1 MLSPVIAICRRVLKS
16 LLASDS
22 PNQLAAGFTLG
33 MIIGLVPKGNLIAVS
48 LCVLLF
54 SMRVNK
60 GLALVAAVLFSAIG
74 PLVDSF
80 SHKLGLALLSTDALQ
95 STYAM
100 AFSLPLG
107 PWLEFHNTVV
117 AGTLTIG
124 LYIAYPV
131 YWFSGVLC
139 TWLHPFASEWIKRQ
153 RAMEAVVDSEHDPVS
168 RAAA

>member
-1 MLSPVIAICRRVLKS
+1 MLSPVITICRRVLKS
-16 LLASDS
+16 LLASDA

-54 SMRVNK
+54 SLRVNK

-74 PLVDSF
+74 PFVDSF
-80 SHKLGLALLSTDALQ
+80 SHKLGMALLTTDALQ
-95 STYAM
+95 STYAL
-100 AFSLPLG
+100 AFSLPLA

-117 AGTLTIG
+117 AGTLTMG

-131 YWFSGVLC
+131 YWISGVLC
-139 TWLHPFASEWIKRQ
+139 KWLHPLASEWIYRH
-153 RAMEAVVDSEHDPVS
+153 RGMDAPVDSEHDPVS

>member
-1 MLSPVIAICRRVLKS
+1 MLHG

-95 STYAM
+95 STYVL

-117 AGTLTIG
+117 AGTLTLG

-131 YWFSGVLC
+131 YWISSVLC
-139 TWLHPFASEWIKRQ
+139 KLLQPFASKWIKRQ
-153 RAMEAVVDSEHDPVS
+153 RARGALVDSDHDPVS
-168 RAAA
+168 RVAA

>member
-1 MLSPVIAICRRVLKS
+1 MLSPVIAICRRVLQG

-33 MIIGLVPKGNLIAVS
+33 MMIGLVPKGNLIAVS

-54 SMRVNK
+54 SLRVNK
-60 GLALVAAVLFSAIG
+60 GLALVAAVSFSAIG

-80 SHKLGLALLSTDALQ
+80 SHKLGLAMLSTDAMQ

-100 AFSLPLG
+100 AFSLPFG
-107 PWLEFHNTVV
+107 PWLAFHNTVV
-117 AGTLTIG
+117 AGTLTLG

-131 YWFSGVLC
+131 YWISGVLC
-139 TWLHPFASEWIKRQ
+139 RWLHPLASEWIKRQ
-153 RAMEAVVDSEHDPVS
+153 RAMEALVDAEHDPVS

>member
-1 MLSPVIAICRRVLKS
+1 MYSPVVAILRRVLHG

-33 MIIGLVPKGNLIAVS
+33 MIIGLVPKGSLIAIS

-54 SMRVNK
+54 SLRVNK
-60 GLALVAAVLFSAIG
+60 GLALVAAVLFSVIG
-74 PLVDSF
+74 PVADSF

-95 STYAM
+95 STYAL

-107 PWLEFHNTVV
+107 PWLGFHNTVV
-117 AGTLTIG
+117 AGSLTLG
-124 LYIAYPV
+124 LYVAYPV
-131 YWFSGVLC
+131 YWICRVLC
-139 TWLHPFASEWIKRQ
+139 SWLRPFASEWIKRHHL
-153 RAMEAVVDSEHDPVS
+153 RDALMDTEHDPIS

>member
-1 MLSPVIAICRRVLKS
+1 MLSPVIAICRRVLQS

-33 MIIGLVPKGNLIAVS
+33 MIIGLVPKGNFIAVS

-54 SMRVNK
+54 SLRVNK

-74 PLVDSF
+74 PFADSF
-80 SHKLGLALLSTDALQ
+80 SHKLGMALLTTDALQ
-95 STYAM
+95 PPYAM
-100 AFSLPLG
+100 AFSLPLA

-117 AGTLTIG
+117 AGTLTLG

-131 YWFSGVLC
+131 YWISGVLC
-139 TWLHPFASEWIKRQ
+139 KWLQPFASEWIKRH
-153 RAMEAVVDSEHDPVS
+153 RAMGTLVDAKHDPVS